1 MNNKEDSIGK
11 IKLDYTFYSEQ
22 SDRSDDSVAD
32 ELLEI
37 VKQNDKKSYGKAI
50 IEHKNWSVLYHL
62 SPFRENIIV
71 WYPMDKN
78 SKVLEIGSECGAL
91 TGALCEKAGTVQA
104 VDSSYKYSLVNTY
117 RNKDRDNL
125 RISVGDIRAFLEGTN
140 EKYDI
145 ITLIGGVP
153 YSEKLLALIKPH
165 LNAGGKI
172 LITVN
177 NKIGLRYLAGYEDN
191 RDTRMTKKALATSI
205 AEQGFRSFRFFYP
218 YPDACLTDVIFSD
231 DRLPHKGELNENIRN
246 FDKKRFVFFDEAS
259 AYNDIIDNNDFASFS
274 NSFLV
279 SIGEEEDEQI
289 IYAKISDSRD
299 YRFQIIT
306 ELYKTK
312 TGVSVRKINKLPEGY
327 EWLKTIKAN
336 ENKLNKAFKNKVRIC
351 PSTLIDS
358 YLEFDFIEGD
368 GMDKE
373 LKSACSTCDTKSIID
388 VLDKYYEI
396 IRYMKTDDNFTA
408 TEEFKVI
415 FGEPSLPETSES
427 GNIVN
432 IDLLFSNIIRSNGTD
447 TIIDYE
453 WVFDFPI
460 PLEFVFWRG
469 LTYSCEIASLDSKI
483 RNEIFTHYGLTYDKL
498 DTYRKMEDSFQ
509 AYVYGDMVRRYDY
522 SRVIPIE
529 AFDVNK
535 CISDNQILMADKQ
548 TLITDK
554 KNLEAY
560 IEDLKNELN
569 SIRSSKSWKI
579 LRFFKIVKG

>member
-1 MNNKEDSIGK
+1 MSNREDSVGK

-37 VKQNDKKSYGKAI
+37 VKQTDKRSYGKAI
-50 IEHKNWSVLYHL
+50 IEHKNWPILYHL

-71 WYPMDKN
+71 WFPMDRN

-91 TGALCEKAGTVQA
+91 TGVLCDKAGSVHA
-104 VDSSYKYSLVNTY
+104 VDASYKYSLVNAY

-125 RISVGDIRAFLEGTN
+125 TISVGDTQAFLEGTS

-145 ITLIGGVP
+145 ITLIGGVS

-165 LNAGGKI
+165 LNKGGKI

-205 AEQGFRSFRFFYP
+205 TEQGFKNFRFFYP
-218 YPDACLTDVIFSD
+218 YPDACLTDVIYSD

-259 AYNDIIDNNDFASFS
+259 AFNDIIDNNDFASFS

-279 SIGEEEDEQI
+279 CIGEESDEQI

-312 TGVSVRKINKLPEGY
+312 SGISVRKLNKLPEGY
-327 EWLKTIKAN
+327 EWLKAIKDN
-336 ENKLNKAFKNKVRIC
+336 EDKLNKAFKNKVKIC
-351 PSTLIDS
+351 PSTLNDS
-358 YLEFDFIEGD
+358 YLKFDYIEGE
-368 GMDKE
+368 GMNKE
-373 LKSACSTCDTKSIID
+373 LKKACSTGDTKSIIE
-388 VLDKYYEI
+388 VLDKYYGI
-396 IRYMKTDDNFTA
+396 IRYMKTNDKFET
-408 TEEFKVI
+408 TEEFKKI
-415 FGEPSLPETSES
+415 FGEPSIPEESES
-427 GNIVN
+427 SNIIN
-432 IDLLFSNIIRSNGTD
+432 IDLVFSNIIRSNGND

-469 LTYSCEIASLDSKI
+469 LTYSGEIASLDSKI
-483 RNEIFTHYGLTYDKL
+483 RDEIFAHYGLTDEKNT
-498 DTYRKMEDSFQ
+498 TYRKMEDSFQ
-509 AYVYGDMVRRYDY
+509 SYVYGDMVRLYDY
-522 SRVIPIE
+522 SRVIPID

-535 CISDNQILMADKQ
+535 CISDNQILATDKQ
-548 TLITDK
+548 
-554 KNLEAY
+554 NLEAY
-560 IEDLKNELN
+560 IEGLMNELN
-569 SIRSSKSWKI
+569 NIRNSKSWKI
-579 LRFFKIVKG
+579 LRFFKIVQ